1 MVWFA
6 QNGFFRI
13 YRFITRKQQF
23 LCKGVQKQMENNERK
38 NEIEID
44 LVPILK
50 AIWSKLWLIV
60 LVGVLV
66 AAMAFAATK
75 IFIKPTYRC
84 GFTAYVNNQHS
95 SESLSNQD
103 ISAGKQLVDTYVT
116 VIRSNK
122 ILTAAAESV
131 GLDIPIATLKKTVT
145 ASVQGETEV
154 IAVNVEH
161 RDPQTAYILAN
172 AIANIAPTYMSDIV
186 EGSSMKIIDYPVYSD
201 KRYKPS
207 YIMYSLLGFLLGAVL
222 IIIKVIV
229 NTLTDDKVKNLQE
242 IEERF
247 SLPILGV
254 IPDVLQAADEKGKGY
269 YAYGY
274 GYGGRSSSKSKDKGK
289 QGEK

>member
-66 AAMAFAATK
+66 AAMAYAATK

-122 ILTAAAESV
+122 ILTAAAE
-131 GLDIPIATLKKTVT
+131 
-145 ASVQGETEV
+145 
-154 IAVNVEH
+154 
-161 RDPQTAYILAN
+161 
-172 AIANIAPTYMSDIV
+172 
-186 EGSSMKIIDYPVYSD
+186 
-201 KRYKPS
+201 

>member
-1 MVWFA
+1 
-6 QNGFFRI
+6 
-13 YRFITRKQQF
+13 
-23 LCKGVQKQMENNERK
+23 MENDERK
-38 NEIEID
+38 KEIEID

-66 AAMAFAATK
+66 AAMAFVATK

-154 IAVNVEH
+154 IAVYVEH

-172 AIANIAPTYMSDIV
+172 AIANTAPTYMSEIV
-186 EGSSMKIIDYPVYSD
+186 VGSSMKIIDYPMYSD
-201 KRYKPS
+201 KRYKPN
-207 YIMYSLLGFLLGAVL
+207 YIKYSLFGFLLGAVL
-222 IIIKVIV
+222 VIIKVIV
-229 NTLTDDKVKNLQE
+229 STLTDDKVKSVQD
-242 IEERF
+242 IEDRF

-254 IPDVLQAADEKGKGY
+254 IPDVLQSSDEKGKGY

-274 GYGGRSSSKSKDKGK
+274 GEGTSSKDKEK
-289 QGEK
+289 RGEK